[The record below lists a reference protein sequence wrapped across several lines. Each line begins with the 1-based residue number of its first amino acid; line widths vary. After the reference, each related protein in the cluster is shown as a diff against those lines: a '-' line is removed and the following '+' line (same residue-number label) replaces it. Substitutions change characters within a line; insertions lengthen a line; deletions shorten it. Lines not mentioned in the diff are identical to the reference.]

1 MGGGRR
7 GPCNSGGG
15 HGLLPQARVTA
26 GMDMAAARGPR
37 RWGHRQQAQL
47 RTGGGGCPHAPGAPD
62 VAAATGAIGASDG
75 TAGGD
80 LLPQPALPVGV
91 VWSTRQAQDCRPPA
105 ITAASAAARCA
116 SDCERP
122 RALPLPH
129 ASPPITATPAT
140 HGTPAAPCWR
150 TGHRLR
156 FALTVAVHAAAR
168 AATLRSRCTAALGS
182 TEEQLVGGIEEPG
195 IRGGELVDDP
205 AAQPA
210 VN

>member
-15 HGLLPQARVTA
+15 HGLLPQAGVMA

-47 RTGGGGCPHAPGAPD
+47 CTGGGGCPHAPGAPD

-80 LLPQPALPVGV
+80 LLPQRAPPVGV
-91 VWSTRQAQDCRPPA
+91 VWSTRQAQDCRPQA

-150 TGHRLR
+150 TGCRLR
-156 FALTVAVHAAAR
+156 FALTAAVHA
-168 AATLRSRCTAALGS
+168 RCGRVFYTAALRS

-195 IRGGELVDDP
+195 IRGDELVDDP
-205 AAQPA
+205 AALPA